1 MKGRRVL
8 FRPIA
13 VFVVAALVLLAAE
26 RPLLAQASGMIS
38 DIVVEGA
45 QRIEEETVRS
55 YLLVRRGDPFDQ
67 VRIDRSLKKLFATGL
82 FADVAMGR
90 RGNALVV
97 RVVENPVINR
107 IAFEGNR
114 RIEDKDL
121 ESEVTLRPRVI
132 YTRTKVQN
140 DVQRLLTLYRRRGRF
155 AATVD
160 PKVIQLP
167 QNRVDLVF
175 EINEGKATSVERVR
189 FVGNRAYSDSRLREE
204 ILTKETRWWRFLT
217 ADDTYDPDRV
227 TFDSELLRRFYINEG
242 FADFQVL
249 SAVAEMTPDREDFF
263 VTFTLDEGP
272 RYRLG
277 KVELTS
283 DLKNFDVARVADVV
297 EIESG
302 DWYAADKVEETV
314 SDLTYEVGEL
324 GIAFVDVRP
333 RVERDRAAR
342 AIDVTFEV
350 NRGPRTFV
358 ERIDVT
364 GNVRTEDRV
373 IRREFRLVEGD
384 PFNVARL
391 RDSRKELNDLG
402 FFEKVEVEQVPG
414 SAPDKTVIEVDV
426 EERATGSL
434 SFGAGFSTTNGAL
447 GEISVQEANLLG
459 RGQNLR
465 LSTTIAQRQSK
476 IDLAF
481 TEPYFLGR
489 EVAAGFDLF
498 HTSTDQQD
506 TQSHDQTITGG
517 ALRAGYPIT
526 KHLSENWRY
535 TLKQTKIDN
544 VDDSAST
551 FVREQEGDSLLSE
564 LSHGLLYD
572 RRDSVL
578 NTTEGYYVRLAT
590 DLGGLGGD
598 RRYLRNTLTGE
609 YFYPLADEWVLSLSG
624 RTGYIYGLGEDV
636 NIVDRYYVGG
646 QDLRGFAASGIGPR
660 DRATEDALGGQWKYT
675 GSVQVR
681 FPFGLP
687 NEFGISG
694 RVFSDFGSLG
704 QVEPSS
710 DGIQDTGGFR
720 LSIGA
725 GIGWESPVGPIG
737 VDFGVPV
744 LKESFDIEET
754 MRVNFGTRF

>member
-1 MKGRRVL
+1 MLVRRFAL
-8 FRPIA
+8 
-13 VFVVAALVLLAAE
+13 FVVAALALLATE
-26 RPLLAQASGMIS
+26 RPLSAQLSGVIS
-38 DIVVEGA
+38 EIVVEGA
-45 QRIEEETVRS
+45 QRIEEDTVRS
-55 YLLVRRGDPFDQ
+55 YMLVRRGDPFDRA
-67 VRIDRSLKKLFATGL
+67 RIDQSLKKLFRTGL

-114 RIEDKDL
+114 RIKDEDL
-121 ESEVTLRPRVI
+121 EAEVTLRPRVI

-140 DVQRLLTLYRRRGRF
+140 DVQRILTLYRRRGRY

-175 EINEGKATSVERVR
+175 EIDEGEATAVERIR
-189 FVGNRAYSDSRLREE
+189 FVGNTAFSDSRLREE

-217 ADDTYDPDRV
+217 GDDTYDPDRV
-227 TFDSELLRRFYINEG
+227 TFDSELLRRFYLNEG

-249 SAVAEMTPDREDFF
+249 SAVAEMTPDRKSFF
-263 VTFTLDEGP
+263 ITYTVDEGP

-277 KVELTS
+277 KVDLTS
-283 DLKNFDVARVADVV
+283 NLRDFDVSRVADVV

-302 DWYAADKVEETV
+302 DWYSADDVEETI

-333 RVERDRAAR
+333 RVERDPENRT
-342 AIDVTFEV
+342 IDVTFQV
-350 NRGPRTFV
+350 NEGPRVFV

-384 PFNVARL
+384 PFNAARL
-391 RDSRKELNDLG
+391 RDSRKELTDLG
-402 FFEKVEVEQVPG
+402 FFEQVEVEQVPG

-426 EERATGSL
+426 QERATGSL

-447 GEISVQEANLLG
+447 GEVSIQEANLLG
-459 RGQNLR
+459 RGQNLKV
-465 LSTTIAQRQSK
+465 TATIAQRQSK
-476 IDLAF
+476 IDLSF

-489 EVAAGFDLF
+489 QVAAGFDVF

-506 TQSHDQTITGG
+506 TQSHDQSITGG

-526 KHLSENWRY
+526 KHLSESWRY
-535 TLKQTKIDN
+535 TLKQTKIEN
-544 VDDSAST
+544 IAAGAST
-551 FVREQEGDSLLSE
+551 YVLQQAGTSLLSE
-564 LSHGLLYD
+564 VSHGLLYD

-578 NTTEGYYVRLAT
+578 TPSEGYYVRLGT
-590 DLGGLGGD
+590 DLGGVGGD
-598 RRYLRNTLTGE
+598 RRYLRNTLRSE
-609 YFYPLADEWVLSLSG
+609 YFYPVADQWVLSVGGSA
-624 RTGYIYGLGEDV
+624 GYIVGLGEDV

-646 QDLRGFAASGIGPR
+646 VDLRGFASSGIGPR
-660 DRATEDALGGQWKYT
+660 DSATEDALGGQWKYT
-675 GSVQVR
+675 GSVQLR
-681 FPFGLP
+681 FPLGLP
-687 NEFGISG
+687 NEFGITG
-694 RVFSDFGSLG
+694 RLFSDFGSLG
-704 QVEPSS
+704 GVEPS
-710 DGIQDTGGFR
+710 GPQVQDTGAVR
-720 LSIGA
+720 LSVGA
-725 GIGWESPVGPIG
+725 GLGWESPVGPIG
-737 VDFGVPV
+737 IDFGIPV
-744 LKESFDIEET
+744 VKESFDIEET